1 MRAAGGGFRMR
12 CTTDRDGPSRCGST
26 IMGQNPDG
34 KGECGGS
41 ASLSVLL
48 TGRNLTQ
55 TELLRVARDRRQLVL
70 TEDALHR
77 LEVSHAV
84 VRRKMAEG
92 HPVYGITTGFGKL
105 ANITIDRAQSR
116 ELQKNLIMSH
126 ACGVGKPFATEVVRA
141 IMLLRANALAAG
153 YSGVNPR
160 IVETLVSM
168 LNQGVHPVV
177 PEKGSLGAS
186 GDLANLAHVAL
197 VLIGLGEAEFRGT
210 TMTGA
215 AAMEAAGIAPV
226 ELEGKDGLG
235 LINGTQIMAALGSLH
250 VADAEKLC
258 RTANIAGALT
268 LEAMRGLTAAFD
280 PRIHAL
286 RPHPGQIACAR
297 DILELVEGS
306 TYVNSSGRV
315 QDAYTLRCIPQVH
328 GASLDAVAYA
338 AKVLDIERNAVTDNP
353 LVFPDG
359 EEVLSGGNFHGQPLA
374 FALDFLGIALSEL
387 ADISERRIERLV
399 NPQLSGLPAFLAR
412 NSGVHSGYMIAQY
425 TAASLVSEN
434 KILSSPASVDSIPSS
449 ANQEDHVSMG
459 AISAR
464 KAGQILENTQTVL
477 AIELMCAAQALDLQ
491 GNALLGRGT
500 EAAWREIRRVLPALE
515 GDRVLAPDIRA
526 MTELVAGGTL
536 VEAVLRALGKAA

>member
-1 MRAAGGGFRMR
+1 MRG
-12 CTTDRDGPSRCGST
+12 TTVRDEPPRRRT
-26 IMGQNPDG
+26 PNRGQKPDG
-34 KGECGGS
+34 KNNDGTHEVPP
-41 ASLSVLL
+41 VLL
-48 TGRNLTQ
+48 TGQNLTQ
-55 TELLRVARDRRQLVL
+55 TELVQVARARRPLVL
-70 TEDALHR
+70 TEDALRR
-77 LEVSHAV
+77 LEASHEV
-84 VRRKMAEG
+84 VRRKMQEG
-92 HPVYGITTGFGKL
+92 RPVYGITTGFGKL
-105 ANITIDRAQSR
+105 ANISIDRAQSR

-126 ACGVGKPFATEVVRA
+126 ACGVGKPFATEIVRA

-160 IVETLVSM
+160 IVETLVAM
-168 LNQGVHPVV
+168 LNRGVHPVV

-197 VLIGLGEAEFRGT
+197 VLIGLGEAEFRGA
-210 TMTGA
+210 TMSGA

-226 ELEGKDGLG
+226 ALEGKDGLG

-250 VADAEKLC
+250 VADAELLC

-297 DILELVEGS
+297 DILELIEGS
-306 TYVNSSGRV
+306 TYVNGCDRV

-338 AKVLDIERNAVTDNP
+338 AHVLDIERNAVTDNP

-374 FALDFLGIALSEL
+374 FALDFLGIAVSEL

-434 KILSSPASVDSIPSS
+434 KILASPASVDSIPSS

-464 KAGQILENTQTVL
+464 KAGQILENAQTVL
-477 AIELMCAAQALDLQ
+477 AIELMCAAQAIDLQ
-491 GNALLGRGT
+491 GDARLGRGT
-500 EAAWREIRRVLPALE
+500 GAAWREIRRVVPALD
-515 GDRVLAPDIRA
+515 GDRVLAPDIKA
-526 MTELVAGGTL
+526 MTELVAGGGL
-536 VEAVLRALGKAA
+536 VEAVRRALGRAA